1 MAGQR
6 AGAGGFPVTWHY
18 RPICVESLYLG
29 SMGQGTVQGSR
40 ACAEAIGY
48 GIGDGIAWHTALGD
62 AKAVRAVY
70 DHLVA
75 RTVVAP

>member
-1 MAGQR
+1 
-6 AGAGGFPVTWHY
+6 
-18 RPICVESLYLG
+18 
-29 SMGQGTVQGSR
+29 MGQGTVQGSR